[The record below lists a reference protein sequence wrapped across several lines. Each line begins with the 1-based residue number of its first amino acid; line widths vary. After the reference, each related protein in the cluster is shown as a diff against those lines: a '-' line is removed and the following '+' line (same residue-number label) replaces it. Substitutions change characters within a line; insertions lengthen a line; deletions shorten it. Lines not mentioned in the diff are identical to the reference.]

1 MPEQRISP
9 FLNNPPLIQP
19 LLFYKKYFIPTL
31 IVKLRMRGEGG
42 GGVELQEEN
51 MHEDLMNQV
60 F

>member
-1 MPEQRISP
+1 MPEQRIAP

-19 LLFYKKYFIPTL
+19 LPFYKKYFIPTL
-31 IVKLRMRGEGG
+31 IVKLRMRGDG